1 MANKLITYPCL
12 LSACCKLQILVFS
25 YSWPTCFVPG
35 PQIKGGGG
43 SSWSKIYNLVTSN
56 LVSNK
61 HWCFPSHLFCPG
73 SFHELWI
80 EYFLPSVQTL
90 YISTIRKMACYFF
103 PAICSNF
110 IYQFLQLVILKQI
123 LDSTCFNWLFSKVGG
138 LVFLEN
144 FEGGRAYW
152 TGGLT

>member
-1 MANKLITYPCL
+1 MHAVNCRFLFSLIHGPHALCLDHKLRG
-12 LSACCKLQILVFS
+12 A
-25 YSWPTCFVPG
+25 
-35 PQIKGGGG
+35 GG
-43 SSWSKIYNLVTSN
+43 SSWSKIYNLGTSN

-73 SFHELWI
+73 SFHKLWI

-110 IYQFLQLVILKQI
+110 IYQLLQLVILKQI